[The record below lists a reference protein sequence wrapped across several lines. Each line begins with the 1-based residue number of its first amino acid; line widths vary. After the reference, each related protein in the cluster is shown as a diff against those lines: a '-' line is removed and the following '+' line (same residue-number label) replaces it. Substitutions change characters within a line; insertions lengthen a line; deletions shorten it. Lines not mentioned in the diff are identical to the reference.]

1 MAVSPSPSDDPKAIR
16 MAFQRLCRDGANL
29 FLRKATRRGLFPM
42 LAESEGRIAVAI
54 SGAERELWGLELG
67 GHLSAFF
74 VDRGRRFEATLEV
87 AGPGSVEGVE
97 CCHFEQPR
105 RLVCLDDRRF
115 ADFMPHAPI
124 TCLFS
129 TPSHDICEGRIRA
142 MGAEGIELRLGG
154 TEHSRA
160 DLLRVEGSS
169 VIELPL
175 GPETRLRLEGTVAYF
190 REGMAGILFHEDG
203 SEAALRSYRSW
214 LMDSLLTQL
223 QRDREAFNPG
233 GVTTVRNLGPGGERP
248 GFRVKLVQDRDP
260 LVLVISEGD
269 ALVERLLCGPGLLA
283 GHRAAPGGR
292 HGRAG
297 GRLGTDPSCTCASS
311 PAPCQRHGSG
321 TQAGGGGS
329 LPRPYPDCWNRG
341 RSGSEAGAGPL
352 PGRLGFRAR
361 TTVSDPHSEAGSRG
375 GPAAVGA
382 TFTSKSRRIS
392 GWYSSESA
400 GRVEERV

>member
-1 MAVSPSPSDDPKAIR
+1 MPGSPPPSDDAKAIR

-29 FLRKATRRGLFPM
+29 FLRKATRRGLFPL
-42 LAESEGRIAVAI
+42 LAESEGRIALAI
-54 SGAERELWGLELG
+54 SEAERELWGLEPG

-105 RLVCLDDRRF
+105 HLVCLDDRRF

-142 MGAEGIELRLGG
+142 MGSEGIELRLGG

-190 REGMAGILFHEDG
+190 REGMAGILFHEEG

-233 GVTTVRNLGPGGERP
+233 GVTTVRNLGPSGERP
-248 GFRVKLVQDRDP
+248 GFRVKLLQDRDP
-260 LVLVISEGD
+260 LVLVVAEGD
-269 ALVERLLCGPGLLA
+269 ALAERLSTALGRRFGFATLDYLQGAVQPLVAAMAGQAEGWGRVRLVLVHHRLRLISGMDLVRKLVEVEGCPVPILVVGTEEGQEQKRERARSLGAMDFVPVQPFRILTLKLA
-283 GHRAAPGGR
+283 LEEA
-292 HGRAG
+292 
-297 GRLGTDPSCTCASS
+297 L
-311 PAPCQRHGSG
+311 
-321 TQAGGGGS
+321 
-329 LPRPYPDCWNRG
+329 RPWDETSVTG
-341 RSGSEAGAGPL
+341 L
-352 PGRLGFRAR
+352 PGR
-361 TTVSDPHSEAGSRG
+361 
-375 GPAAVGA
+375 
-382 TFTSKSRRIS
+382 
-392 GWYSSESA
+392 
-400 GRVEERV
+400 

>member
-1 MAVSPSPSDDPKAIR
+1 MPGNLPPSDDAKTIR
-16 MAFQRLCRDGANL
+16 MTFQRLCREGANI
-29 FLRKATRRGLFPM
+29 FLRKGVRRGLFPM

-54 SGAERELWGLELG
+54 SETERELWSLEPG

-74 VDRGRRFEATLEV
+74 VDRGRRYEATLEV
-87 AGPGSVEGVE
+87 AGAGRVEGIE

-105 RLVCLDDRRF
+105 HLLCLDDRRF

-154 TEHSRA
+154 TENSRM

-190 REGMAGILFHEDG
+190 REGMAGILFHEEG
-203 SEAALRSYRSW
+203 AEAAMRSYRSW

-269 ALVERLLCGPGLLA
+269 ALVERL
-283 GHRAAPGGR
+283 AASLGR
-292 HGRAG
+292 RFGFAALDYLQGALRPW
-297 GRLGTDPSCTCASS
+297 TTCR
-311 PAPCQRHGSG
+311 APCSPWWPPWQGRRKAGDGSVSFWC
-321 TQAGGGGS
+321 TIACVS
-329 LPRPYPDCWNRG
+329 SAAWIWYASWWRWRG
-341 RSGSEAGAGPL
+341 VQSPS
-352 PGRLGFRAR
+352 
-361 TTVSDPHSEAGSRG
+361 
-375 GPAAVGA
+375 
-382 TFTSKSRRIS
+382 
-392 GWYSSESA
+392 
-400 GRVEERV
+400 

>member
-1 MAVSPSPSDDPKAIR
+1 MT
-16 MAFQRLCRDGANL
+16 FQRLCREGANI
-29 FLRKATRRGLFPM
+29 FLRKGTRRGLFPM

-54 SGAERELWGLELG
+54 SESERELWGLEPG

-74 VDRGRRFEATLEV
+74 VDRGRRYEATLEV
-87 AGPGSVEGVE
+87 AGTGRVEGIE

-105 RLVCLDDRRF
+105 HLMCLDDRRF

-154 TEHSRA
+154 TENSRM

-190 REGMAGILFHEDG
+190 REGMAGILFHEEG
-203 SEAALRSYRSW
+203 AEAAMRSYRSW

-248 GFRVKLVQDRDP
+248 GFRVKLLQDRDP

-269 ALVERLLCGPGLLA
+269 TLVERLAASLGRRFGFAALDYLQGTVQPLVAAMA
-283 GHRAAPGGR
+283 GQAEGWGRVRLVLVHHRL
-292 HGRAG
+292 
-297 GRLGTDPSCTCASS
+297 RLISGMDLVRKLVEVEGCPVPILIVGTEEG
-311 PAPCQRHGSG
+311 QELKR
-321 TQAGGGGS
+321 
-329 LPRPYPDCWNRG
+329 
-341 RSGSEAGAGPL
+341 E
-352 PGRLGFRAR
+352 RAR
-361 TTVSDPHSEAGSRG
+361 SLGALDFVPVHPFRILTLKLALDEALRMSHETSVTDSPSR
-375 GPAAVGA
+375 
-382 TFTSKSRRIS
+382 
-392 GWYSSESA
+392 
-400 GRVEERV
+400 

>member
-1 MAVSPSPSDDPKAIR
+1 MPGNLPPSDDAKTIR
-16 MAFQRLCRDGANL
+16 MTFQRLCREGANI
-29 FLRKATRRGLFPM
+29 FLRKGVRRGLFPM

-54 SGAERELWGLELG
+54 SETERELWSLEPG

-74 VDRGRRFEATLEV
+74 VDRGRRYEATLEV
-87 AGPGSVEGVE
+87 AGAGRVEGIE

-105 RLVCLDDRRF
+105 HLLCLDDRRF

-154 TEHSRA
+154 TENSRM

-190 REGMAGILFHEDG
+190 REGMAGILFHEEG
-203 SEAALRSYRSW
+203 AEAAMRSYRSW

-269 ALVERLLCGPGLLA
+269 ALVERLAASLGRRFGFAALDYLQGTVQPLVAAMAGQAEGWGRIRLVLVHHRLRLISGMDLVRKLVEMEGCPVPILIVGSDEGQELKRERARSLGALDFVPVHPFRILTLKLA
-283 GHRAAPGGR
+283 LDEAL
-292 HGRAG
+292 
-297 GRLGTDPSCTCASS
+297 RLSHETSVTDS
-311 PAPCQRHGSG
+311 
-321 TQAGGGGS
+321 
-329 LPRPYPDCWNRG
+329 
-341 RSGSEAGAGPL
+341 
-352 PGRLGFRAR
+352 PGR
-361 TTVSDPHSEAGSRG
+361 
-375 GPAAVGA
+375 
-382 TFTSKSRRIS
+382 
-392 GWYSSESA
+392 
-400 GRVEERV
+400 

>member
-1 MAVSPSPSDDPKAIR
+1 MAVSPSPSDDAKAIR

-42 LAESEGRIAVAI
+42 LAESEGRITVAI
-54 SGAERELWGLELG
+54 SGAERELWGLEPG

-87 AGPGSVEGVE
+87 AGSGSVEGVE

-115 ADFMPHAPI
+115 TDFMPHAPI

-129 TPSHDICEGRIRA
+129 TRSHDICEGRIRA
-142 MGAEGIELRLGG
+142 MGSEGIELRLGG

-203 SEAALRSYRSW
+203 SEAALRGYRSW

-269 ALVERLLCGPGLLA
+269 ALVERLAASLGRRFGFAALDYLQGTVQPLVAAMAGQAEGWGRIRLVLVHHRLRLISGMDLVRKLVEMEGCPVPILIVGSDEGQELKRERARSLGALDFVPVHPFRILTLKLA
-283 GHRAAPGGR
+283 LDEAL
-292 HGRAG
+292 
-297 GRLGTDPSCTCASS
+297 RLSHETSVTDS
-311 PAPCQRHGSG
+311 
-321 TQAGGGGS
+321 
-329 LPRPYPDCWNRG
+329 
-341 RSGSEAGAGPL
+341 
-352 PGRLGFRAR
+352 PGR
-361 TTVSDPHSEAGSRG
+361 
-375 GPAAVGA
+375 
-382 TFTSKSRRIS
+382 
-392 GWYSSESA
+392 
-400 GRVEERV
+400 

>member
-1 MAVSPSPSDDPKAIR
+1 
-16 MAFQRLCRDGANL
+16 
-29 FLRKATRRGLFPM
+29 M

-54 SGAERELWGLELG
+54 SETERELWSLEPG

-74 VDRGRRFEATLEV
+74 VDRGRRYEATLEV
-87 AGPGSVEGVE
+87 AGAGRVEGIE

-105 RLVCLDDRRF
+105 HLLCLDDRRF

-154 TEHSRA
+154 TENSRM

-190 REGMAGILFHEDG
+190 REGMAGILFHEEG
-203 SEAALRSYRSW
+203 AEAAMRSYRSW

-269 ALVERLLCGPGLLA
+269 ALVERLAASLGRRFGFAALDYLQGTVQPLVAAMAGQAEGWGRIRLVLVHHRLRLISGMDLVRKLVEMEGCPVPILIVGSDEGQELKRERARSLGALDFVPVHPFRILTLKLA
-283 GHRAAPGGR
+283 LDEAL
-292 HGRAG
+292 
-297 GRLGTDPSCTCASS
+297 RLSHETSVTDS
-311 PAPCQRHGSG
+311 
-321 TQAGGGGS
+321 
-329 LPRPYPDCWNRG
+329 
-341 RSGSEAGAGPL
+341 
-352 PGRLGFRAR
+352 PGR
-361 TTVSDPHSEAGSRG
+361 
-375 GPAAVGA
+375 
-382 TFTSKSRRIS
+382 
-392 GWYSSESA
+392 
-400 GRVEERV
+400 